1 MGFEVG
7 HKKLGGRK
15 AGTKNNTP
23 SAVADGIIGAY
34 EELGG
39 KKYLVEVARKYPAVF
54 LALLGKL
61 LPKNVNLSGQD
72 GNALEIRIRG
82 YKGDDN

>member
-1 MGFEVG
+1 MAFVKG
-7 HKKLGGRK
+7 HKKVGGRK

-23 SAVADGIIGAY
+23 AAVADGIIEAY

-39 KKYLVEVARKYPAVF
+39 KDYLVFIGQKYPAVF
-54 LALLGKL
+54 MALLAKL
-61 LPKNVNLSGQD
+61 LPKNVNIGGQE